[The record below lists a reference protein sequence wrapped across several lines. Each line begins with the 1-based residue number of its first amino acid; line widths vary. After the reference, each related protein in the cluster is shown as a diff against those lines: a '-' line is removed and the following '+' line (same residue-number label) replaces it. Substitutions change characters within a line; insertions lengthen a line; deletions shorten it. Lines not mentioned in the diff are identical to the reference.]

1 MSKKPI
7 TRYFLTVAVVA
18 FLAAF
23 VASDALAVST
33 GGVSGTLRQF
43 GVYSPYWQS
52 DASSYTFISVTH
64 PSLNG
69 MASQIGV
76 RVRARGLTNALTG
89 SGNAGTGIVEFTI
102 NKATTMKVF
111 IAATNN
117 ATINSTSITNAA
129 GFLINTSNFVGGDL
143 VVSPISVNTAS
154 TAPNNDTNGFR
165 DVTMLTLWGA
175 VVVQSSSTGFAM
187 EFVGDLQDS
196 RNPLNTFAPTTAG
209 GYTASGTN

>member
-23 VASDALAVST
+23 VASDALAVSV
-33 GGVSGTLRQF
+33 GGIGGSRQN

-52 DASSYTFISVTH
+52 DASSYTFISITH
-64 PSLNG
+64 PSLNA

-76 RVRARGLTNALTG
+76 RVRARGLGSSLTG
-89 SGNAGTGIVEFTI
+89 SSTATGTLEFTI

-129 GFLINTSNFVGGDL
+129 GFIINTANYVAGDL
-143 VVSPISVNTAS
+143 LITPISTLPTTSFTA
-154 TAPNNDTNGFR
+154 TNNDTSGMR
-165 DVTMLTLWGA
+165 DVTMLTMWGA
-175 VVVQSSSTGFAM
+175 VVITSSSSGFAM

-196 RNPLNTFAPTTAG
+196 RNPSGLSVPTTAG
-209 GYTASGTN
+209 DYVVSGVN